1 VDSRFRQVA
10 LSGEAAPE
18 GLIVAASAD
27 GGIDPI
33 KQFVVKSFGP
43 KIQVFGNDIS
53 FTNVSLFMVIVLGL
67 IWLVM
72 VHGTSKRSVVPG
84 RLQAAAEMLY
94 EFMADTVR
102 STTGKEGLKFLPLV
116 FSLFIFVLFCNL
128 IGLIPGTYTV
138 TSQIVVTFV
147 FAMIVIGTVLIYGIV
162 KHGTHF
168 FGLFVPS
175 GVPGWLLPF
184 ITLIEV
190 ISFISRPISLSMRLF
205 ANMLAGHIALKVFAG
220 FIIMMLSAGGAAL
233 VLTPLPLAMIVALY
247 ALELLVACLQ
257 AFVFSILTCIYLND
271 ALHPGH

>member
-1 VDSRFRQVA
+1 
-10 LSGEAAPE
+10 
-18 GLIVAASAD
+18 VAASAD

-33 KQFVVKSFGP
+33 QQFELSRIGP
-43 KIQVFGNDIS
+43 KISIFGNDIS
-53 FTNVSLFMVIVLGL
+53 FTNSALFMVVALGIVWL
-67 IWLVM
+67 IM
-72 VHGTSKRSVVPG
+72 VYGTRQRQLVPG
-84 RLQAAAEMLY
+84 RVQAAAEMLY

-116 FSLFIFVLFCNL
+116 FSLFIFVLVCNMV
-128 IGLIPGTYTV
+128 GLIPGTFTV

-147 FAMIVIGTVLIYGIV
+147 FAMIVIGTVLIYGIT
-162 KHGTHF
+162 KHGMKF

-184 ITLIEV
+184 ITLIEI
-190 ISFISRPISLSMRLF
+190 ISFVSRPISLAMRLF

-220 FIIMMLSAGGAAL
+220 FIVLMLGAGGFAA
-233 VLTPLPLAMIVALY
+233 VLSPLPLMMIVALY
-247 ALELLVACLQ
+247 ALELLVAGLQ

>member
-1 VDSRFRQVA
+1 
-10 LSGEAAPE
+10 
-18 GLIVAASAD
+18 VAAGAD

-33 KQFVVKSFGP
+33 HQFELSRIGP
-43 KIQVFGNDIS
+43 KLVVFGNDIS
-53 FTNVSLFMVIVLGL
+53 FTNSALFMVVAAGL
-67 IWLVM
+67 IWLLM
-72 VHGTSKRSVVPG
+72 MQGTAKRELVPG
-84 RLQAAAEMLY
+84 RLQSAAEMIY

-116 FSLFIFVLFCNL
+116 FSLFIFVLVCNL
-128 IGLIPGTYTV
+128 VGLIPGTFTV

-147 FAMIVIGTVLIYGIV
+147 FAMIVIGTVLIYGIM

-184 ITLIEV
+184 ITIIEV
-190 ISFISRPISLSMRLF
+190 ISFVSRPISLSMRLF

-220 FIIMMLSAGGAAL
+220 FIVLMLGAGGFAA
-233 VLTPLPLAMIVALY
+233 VLSPLPLAMIVALY
-247 ALELLVACLQ
+247 ALELLVAGLQ

>member
-1 VDSRFRQVA
+1 MQTRLVVA
-10 LSGEAAPE
+10 SEA
-18 GLIVAASAD
+18 GK
-27 GGIDPI
+27 IDPI
-33 KQFVVKSFGP
+33 HQFEISRIGP
-43 KIQVFGNDIS
+43 KINFFGNDLS
-53 FTNVSLFMVIVLGL
+53 LTNSALFMIIAAVLIYL
-67 IWLVM
+67 IM
-72 VHGTSKRSVVPG
+72 IYGTRERSLVPG
-84 RLQAAAEMLY
+84 RLQSAAEMLY

-116 FSLFIFVLFCNL
+116 FSLFIFVLICNL
-128 IGLIPGTYTV
+128 VGLIPGTFTV

-147 FAMIVIGTVLIYGIV
+147 FAMIVIGTVIIYGIA

-168 FGLFVPS
+168 FGLFAPS
-175 GVPGWLLPF
+175 GVPGLLMPF
-184 ITLIEV
+184 IVLIEV

-220 FIIMMLSAGGAAL
+220 FIVLMGSAGWATTL
-233 VLTPLPLAMIVALY
+233 LTPLPLAMIVALY

>member
-1 VDSRFRQVA
+1 MAS
-10 LSGEAAPE
+10 EA
-18 GLIVAASAD
+18 

-33 KQFVVKSFGP
+33 HQFEIARIGP
-43 KIQVFGNDIS
+43 SINVFGNDLS
-53 FTNVSLFMVIVLGL
+53 LTNSALFMIVAVVIIYFLM
-67 IWLVM
+67 IY
-72 VHGTSKRSVVPG
+72 GTKSKSLVPG
-84 RLQAAAEMLY
+84 RLQSAAEMLY

-102 STTGKEGLKFLPLV
+102 STTGKEGMKFMPLV
-116 FSLFIFVLFCNL
+116 FSLFIFVLICNL
-128 IGLIPGTYTV
+128 VGLIPGTFTV
-138 TSQIVVTFV
+138 TSHIVVTFM
-147 FAMIVIGTVLIYGIV
+147 FAMLVISTVIIYGFA

-175 GVPGWLLPF
+175 GVPALLMPF
-184 ITLIEV
+184 IVLIEV

-220 FIIMMLSAGGAAL
+220 FIVLMLSTGGAVIA
-233 VLTPLPLAMIVALY
+233 LTPLPMAMIVALY